1 MCGWQLMSGR
11 AEGTC
16 EIGAGLD
23 VLKWTCLVAPFSGV
37 VLTKKGEDWIDWG
50 CRWMQYGCSMK
61 QVHWKS
67 MRNFRML
74 RSGMKSLAPGQEPSL
89 AFDLSS
95 LAQGSWKTTFL

>member
-50 CRWMQYGCSMK
+50 CRWMQYETSSLEIHEELQDVEKWHEVFGT
-61 QVHWKS
+61 
-67 MRNFRML
+67 
-74 RSGMKSLAPGQEPSL
+74 RSG
-89 AFDLSS
+89 AFLG
-95 LAQGSWKTTFL
+95 L